1 MNTATIKNDLNK
13 TMERLSVED
22 LSELYFESRKKALK
36 HLNYGEIEKS
46 YNEILKGDR
55 LYHKNASRDDKR
67 LFHKAHHRYLEYN
80 CTYDHFKYFR
90 ALLMAQ
96 NTETYGFTMVLA
108 QLKRFKKELKNKG
121 IDSEDLINFIDN
133 EYEREYKYLKKSV
146 SVLVHMQHDL
156 MQMDY
161 FKEHNYFEDI
171 DPFGCTIEDLETERY
186 NKIAGE
192 IIAKINSANDTKI
205 KKLEQSIKTLR
216 D

>member
-22 LSELYFESRKKALK
+22 LSELYFESRKKSLK
-36 HLNYGEIEKS
+36 YLNYGELENALK
-46 YNEILKGDR
+46 EVLKGDR
-55 LYHKNASRDDKR
+55 LYHKNSIRDDKR

-80 CTYDHFKYFR
+80 STYEHFKYYR

-108 QLKRFKKELKNKG
+108 QLKRIKKELKNKN

-161 FKEHNYFEDI
+161 FKKHDYFADI

-186 NKIAGE
+186 NKISGE
-192 IIAKINSANDTKI
+192 ITAKINSANDTKI
-205 KKLEQSIKTLR
+205 NKLNQSIKALR